1 MKDFKKDYDS
11 IEQLKE
17 ELKNYFKSGD
27 FIFYRYEDEEYKIFY
42 TRSLYEVDDLIN
54 YFVNSYTDTFTIKIF
69 KNWDIEYEELCYNS
83 QWWNCYKLR
92 RPDNYKKDEMIKII
106 KEHIRDEAEHKDL
119 LNELKENYKANK
131 LEDLTENEL
140 QTLMYDILYNRYFYK

>member
-1 MKDFKKDYDS
+1 MEKQNETIFEMKDFKKDYDS

-69 KNWDIEYEELCYNS
+69 KN
-83 QWWNCYKLR
+83 
-92 RPDNYKKDEMIKII
+92 
-106 KEHIRDEAEHKDL
+106 
-119 LNELKENYKANK
+119 
-131 LEDLTENEL
+131 
-140 QTLMYDILYNRYFYK
+140 